1 VARRARPPF
10 RQRDALKA
18 MRYGVKVAQCAF
30 AEARLWGPRIG
41 AVVLDDDDVFASF
54 QYDPDFLEAGI

>member
-1 VARRARPPF
+1 
-10 RQRDALKA
+10 

-54 QYDPDFLEAGI
+54 KYDPDFLEAGI